1 MGDRGELTVDGLI
14 KALRQTPLVRARLD
28 EEDFRD
34 IRDQSDQGQPIEVI
48 VGNLATTLI
57 ARLRESGLNAVDDE
71 PAVLAYL
78 DMIGITIPGSD
89 AAS

>member
-1 MGDRGELTVDGLI
+1 MGDREELTVDGLI

-34 IRDQSDQGQPIEVI
+34 IRDEETRGQPIEVI

-57 ARLRESGLNAVDDE
+57 DRLRESGLNAVDDE